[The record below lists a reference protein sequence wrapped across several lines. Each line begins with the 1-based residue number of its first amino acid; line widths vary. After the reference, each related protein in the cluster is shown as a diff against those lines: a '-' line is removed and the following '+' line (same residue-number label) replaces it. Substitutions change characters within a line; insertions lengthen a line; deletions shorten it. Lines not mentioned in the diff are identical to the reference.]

1 MPRLS
6 LYRPNRT
13 NDYQFLDKTI
23 EERYTVGGLDIFCHK
38 YMGPIVDTSVDPGN
52 GNATLPQY
60 SNTNPLFIEDL
71 LLLENRD
78 RVYDPNVYIMRGVY
92 THNDINFDLTQFGL
106 FLQNDTLFITFAYN
120 KMIET
125 FGRKLMAGDVLEL
138 PNLKDYYPLN
148 SNITRALPKYYVI
161 QDAAYAAEG
170 FSQTWLPHTW
180 RVKATP
186 MVNAQEYKQ
195 IIDQPFMPDNIWDPG
210 NFYPQNEVV
219 KDGDKYYEA
228 TQNVPPGT
236 PITDPHYWALIVKP
250 TTLGDSD
257 STRNKDLAI
266 NDALVIQANV
276 DVPLSGYDNVSFY
289 ILPNTPSGQPS
300 SNGLYADLSNPPVSS
315 TTQGQGET
323 PQSFGYT
330 MGYLTGD
337 TMAPNGL
344 PVTPGVSFPMG
355 PTKGDYCLRLDYF
368 PNRLFRFSGV
378 SWIAISDDVRTPLD
392 WGLENKTQRSS
403 FVNNPYTVNTSDQ
416 GAIPSRQSLSEL
428 LKPQADNGNDHGNKP
443 PNPRP
448 PGR

>member
-1 MPRLS
+1 MPR
-6 LYRPNRT
+6 
-13 NDYQFLDKTI
+13 
-23 EERYTVGGLDIFCHK
+23 
-38 YMGPIVDTSVDPGN
+38 
-52 GNATLPQY
+52 
-60 SNTNPLFIEDL
+60 
-71 LLLENRD
+71 
-78 RVYDPNVYIMRGVY
+78 
-92 THNDINFDLTQFGL
+92 
-106 FLQNDTLFITFAYN
+106 
-120 KMIET
+120 
-125 FGRKLMAGDVLEL
+125 
-138 PNLKDYYPLN
+138 
-148 SNITRALPKYYVI
+148 YYVI
-161 QDAAYAAEG
+161 QDASYASEG
-170 FSQTWLPHTW
+170 FSQTWLPHIW

-186 MVNAQEYKQ
+186 MVNAQEYSQ
-195 IIDQPFMPDNIWDPG
+195 IINQPFMPDNIWDPG

-236 PITDPHYWALIVKP
+236 PILDPNYWALIVKP
-250 TTLGDSD
+250 TTLGDAD
-257 STRNKDLAI
+257 STRNKDLSI

-368 PNRLFRFSGV
+368 PNRLFRFDGR
-378 SWIAISDDVRTPLD
+378 SWIKIEDDVRTNLNNGPTNNTL
-392 WGLENKTQRSS
+392 RSS
-403 FVNNPYTVNTSDQ
+403 FVNNTYTVKTSDQ
-416 GAIPSRQSLSEL
+416 GNIPSRQSLSEI
-428 LKPQADNGNDHGNKP
+428 LKPRADNGGQGGDKP
-443 PNPRP
+443 AAPY
-448 PGR
+448 PGTQPGQKSS